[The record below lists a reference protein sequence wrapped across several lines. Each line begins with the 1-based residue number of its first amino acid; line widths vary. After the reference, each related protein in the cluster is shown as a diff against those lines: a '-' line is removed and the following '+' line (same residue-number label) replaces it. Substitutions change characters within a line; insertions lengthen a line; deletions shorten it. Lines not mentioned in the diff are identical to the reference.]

1 MGWLHQK
8 HSLYGE
14 ESSGSALHTTKD
26 NIMKKVLFVFAI
38 TLGVFTAGC
47 INSAT
52 TLALRSVVYQ
62 MPQTLE
68 GKSTFSGSN
77 KGAEA
82 TIDAPKT
89 TDISPEVPTK

>member
-1 MGWLHQK
+1 MKYFLAFLF
-8 HSLYGE
+8 SILL
-14 ESSGSALHTTKD
+14 SSC
-26 NIMKKVLFVFAI
+26 V
-38 TLGVFTAGC
+38 
-47 INSAT
+47 NSAT

-77 KGAEA
+77 KGTEA

-89 TDISPEVPTK
+89 TDISPEIPTK